1 MTMLIRTIAAVV
13 ASAMITTSALAQSAR
28 AIREPPVAFQNA
40 PVAKPTVEP
49 IEDAQQQA
57 RDLLAGAVN
66 RPATIAHRSPSVTVG
81 DHGAPYL
88 DQLEQARRLILG
100 TPHFGDSATRT
111 TAPTLAELPTTNR
124 RTYSDPQESARRMIL
139 GAKGVDTPIHTRSI
153 SAALRG
159 DARR

>member
-1 MTMLIRTIAAVV
+1 MTMLIRTITAVV

-28 AIREPPVAFQNA
+28 TIHQPTPPVAFQNA
-40 PVAKPTVEP
+40 PLAKPTVEP

-66 RPATIAHRSPSVTVG
+66 RPATIAHRSVG

-88 DQLEQARRLILG
+88 DPLEQARRLILG
-100 TPHFGDSATRT
+100 TPHFGDSATST
-111 TAPTLAELPTTNR
+111 TAPTVAELPTTNR

-139 GAKGVDTPIHTRSI
+139 GAKWVDTPIHTHPI